1 MRSYMKLKLIT
12 AIAVLLLIVATS
24 ACVTSTRNEEQ
35 NQASSTTPSG
45 TNTPTGSATI
55 TVTATSLG
63 ASDSLTSS
71 YGTPTAA
78 ASGNKFVTYAMYFQ
92 NINAKGESMGN
103 PTEVTLRDTQGN
115 IYSYDSFGYSVKQQV
130 AGRTLEG
137 LTSQSN
143 TQPGDKY
150 SGIIVF
156 QIPQSAT
163 PKSLTYD
170 DYSNRIT
177 INL

>member
-1 MRSYMKLKLIT
+1 MRLKPIVV
-12 AIAVLLLIVATS
+12 IGVLLLVVASLLVSGCT
-24 ACVTSTRNEEQ
+24 Q
-35 NQASSTTPSG
+35 NQQTVSA
-45 TNTPTGSATI
+45 NPTGSTP
-55 TVTATSLG
+55 TNSQNSPTVSVTATSLG
-63 ASDSLTSS
+63 SSSSLTSS
-71 YGTPTAA
+71 YGTPTASA
-78 ASGNKFVTYAMYFQ
+78 TGNKFVSYAMYFQ
-92 NINAKGESMGN
+92 NINGKNLDMGN

-130 AGRTLEG
+130 SGRTLEG
-137 LTSQSN
+137 ITSQSN

-156 QIPQSAT
+156 QIPQNAT